1 MLWIKRINNEENV
14 ASLVNFSPPTI
25 KRSKSSEKP
34 SHIVFSLFPLRFQQC
49 AVCGRWG
56 YRATGFTKTGKINGR
71 ISDLTLIIFAKR
83 LSPKHILKELSKVNG
98 KERILKAAREQQ
110 MTPSKEPPLDYQQIS
125 RQKLNRHG
133 GGEKDGS
140 IIFKILKDKSC
151 QPRIP
156 FPAKLSFR
164 YKGKIRIF
172 LRQTKVEEVHPVSLT
187 FPALHKMSKGPP
199 LLETKGKTLS
209 RYWQT

>member
-83 LSPKHILKELSKVNG
+83 LSPKHILKALSKVNG

-151 QPRIP
+151 QPRISTWQSHP
-156 FPAKLSFR
+156 SDMW
-164 YKGKIRIF
+164 
-172 LRQTKVEEVHPVSLT
+172 EE
-187 FPALHKMSKGPP
+187 
-199 LLETKGKTLS
+199 
-209 RYWQT
+209 

>member
-1 MLWIKRINNEENV
+1 M
-14 ASLVNFSPPTI
+14 
-25 KRSKSSEKP
+25 
-34 SHIVFSLFPLRFQQC
+34 
-49 AVCGRWG
+49 
-56 YRATGFTKTGKINGR
+56 
-71 ISDLTLIIFAKR
+71 TLIIFAKR
-83 LSPKHILKELSKVNG
+83 LSPKHILKALSKVNG

-110 MTPSKEPPLDYQQIS
+110 MTPSKEPPLDYQQVS

-156 FPAKLSFR
+156 FPAKLLFR

-209 RYWQT
+209 R